1 MKSSA
6 QPPALRLAQ
15 LRAGK
20 CIRVADADKKAAH
33 AAKIKFKAAKKIWKQ
48 SRKQAKRSAKLAK
61 LAQKEL
67 ATLAKKLRHT
77 KSQPTFEKNR
87 PPGPR
92 QTQIP
97 SGINHRET
105 KMD

>member
-1 MKSSA
+1 MKSST

-20 CIRVADADKKAAH
+20 CIRVADTDKKAAH
-33 AAKIKFKAAKKIWKQ
+33 TAKIKFKAAKKIWKQ

-77 KSQPTFEKNR
+77 KSQPTFEKTAH
-87 PPGPR
+87 PAPAKLKSPAA
-92 QTQIP
+92 
-97 SGINHRET
+97 
-105 KMD
+105 